1 MTTRLPFVVL
11 TLALTLSA
19 CGRLTKAPE
28 TPKPVLTVSVV
39 APREAIVAER
49 TPAYGGVFAW
59 QEVSLGTEVGGLRIT
74 ELLVEVGDKVRKG
87 QLLARLNAD
96 TLRVDVAAA
105 AASLAD
111 ADAVLAQAKST
122 ADRAR
127 QLGPSG
133 AMSQQDYSAALAA
146 EKSAG
151 AKRAMLSAQLAAQK
165 LKLKYTNLV
174 ASDDGVISARA
185 GSVGQVVPL
194 GTELFK
200 MIRQGRLEWRAEVKA
215 ENLMRF
221 EEKGAVELSSG
232 NSLPVV
238 AAIRKIAPAVDATSR
253 TGLVYVD
260 LPANAQVKPGMYIH
274 GAFLGKP
281 APVLTVPMES
291 VVRRDGHAYVLA
303 VSDKSTIQQKEVGL
317 GARVGDSVAVTGLA
331 PTDRLVASGGAFLSQ
346 GDLVKV
352 EAQAAK

>member
-1 MTTRLPFVVL
+1 MNTRLPFVAL
-11 TLALTLSA
+11 TLALALSA
-19 CGRLTKAPE
+19 CSRPKTPE
-28 TPKPVLTVSVV
+28 APKPVLAVSVV
-39 APREAIVAER
+39 APREAVVAER
-49 TPAYGGVFAW
+49 IPAYGGVFAW
-59 QEVSLGTEVGGLRIT
+59 QESSLGTEVGGLRIT

-87 QLLARLNAD
+87 QVLARLNAD
-96 TLRVDVAAA
+96 TLRVDVEAS

-111 ADAVLAQAKST
+111 AEAVLAQAKST

-232 NSLPVV
+232 EGPAV
-238 AAIRKIAPAVDATSR
+238 AATIRKIAPAVDTTSR

-260 LPANAQVKPGMYIH
+260 LPADARVKPGMYVH

-281 APVLTVPMES
+281 APALTVPMEA

-346 GDLVKV
+346 GDLVTV